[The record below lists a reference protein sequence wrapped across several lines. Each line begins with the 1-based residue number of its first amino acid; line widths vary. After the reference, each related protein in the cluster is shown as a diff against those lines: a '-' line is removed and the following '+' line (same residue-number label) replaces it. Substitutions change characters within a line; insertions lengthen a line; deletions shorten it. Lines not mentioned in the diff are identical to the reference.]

1 MPIATR
7 LKVDGPQQKKKKQPL
22 ANCIF
27 TLMVIGKHFTN
38 FLYQF
43 FEIEKRLAKR
53 KQNPQ
58 KTKQKKA
65 SHGPQTT
72 LLCANECDPSTE
84 YEIYLFSHTKIIKCD
99 H

>member
-7 LKVDGPQQKKKKQPL
+7 LKVDGPQQKKKT
-22 ANCIF
+22 ASRE
-27 TLMVIGKHFTN
+27 
-38 FLYQF
+38 LYLYF
-43 FEIEKRLAKR
+43 NGHRKTFHEFFVSIFEIEKRLAKR